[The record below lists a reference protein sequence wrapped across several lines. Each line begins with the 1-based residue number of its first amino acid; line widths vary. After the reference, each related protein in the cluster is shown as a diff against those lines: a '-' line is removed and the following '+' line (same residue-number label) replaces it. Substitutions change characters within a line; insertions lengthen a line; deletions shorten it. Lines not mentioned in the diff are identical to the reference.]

1 MLVKSFFSVA
11 LLFLAC
17 QKMDKDPNIPYSLN
31 EPTQTFTLT
40 PVLQEISGLSFSKD
54 GKSLVTLQDE
64 AGILFFLNKKD
75 GSIEKQVTFKPEG
88 DFEDLAVVGDVC
100 YVLRSKGVLA
110 VVENFSDEKAVKETA
125 FKPSPLTKEAD
136 TEGLCLDVKNNRL
149 LITCKG
155 VTSDPMRRAIWAF
168 DLTTKQYGTAPVFEI
183 SLAQIQAYLKK
194 QNADKDE
201 FKKFFEESGT
211 EFNFGPSAIAIHPKT
226 GDYYILSSVGKIL
239 VVTDDKGNI
248 KGIERL
254 QKKIH
259 TQPEGIVFDT
269 DGTLYIS
276 NEGKKEETP
285 KIYSFSP
292 K

>member
-1 MLVKSFFSVA
+1 M
-11 LLFLAC
+11 
-17 QKMDKDPNIPYSLN
+17 
-31 EPTQTFTLT
+31 
-40 PVLQEISGLSFSKD
+40 
-54 GKSLVTLQDE
+54 
-64 AGILFFLNKKD
+64 
-75 GSIEKQVTFKPEG
+75 
-88 DFEDLAVVGDVC
+88 VGDVC